1 MRSLKVKSSIPDGQ
15 SHETSRKRLQKAYH
29 AGCIFKKNSLL
40 RDLRFRWG
48 NDGALCAEFFCT
60 RKHQGYDDIAH
71 GGVIAAIVDA
81 SMTQCL
87 MGHGIAG
94 YTGELNVRYRTP
106 VKLNAATT
114 LQTRLV
120 GARFDKM
127 YQLEAIVTQEKKTCV
142 TATSKFFKISQ

>member
-1 MRSLKVKSSIPDGQ
+1 MRSLTVKSSIPDGQ

-29 AGCIFKKNSLL
+29 AGCIFKKNPLM
-40 RDLRFRWG
+40 RDLMFHWG
-48 NDGALCAEFFCT
+48 NDGALCAEFTCT
-60 RKHQGYDDIAH
+60 RKHQGYDNIAH
-71 GGVIAAIVDA
+71 GGVIAAIIDA

-94 YTGELNVRYRTP
+94 YTGELKVRFRVP

-120 GARFDKM
+120 GARFDKL
-127 YQLEAIVTQEKKTCV
+127 YQLETTVTQEEKTCV
-142 TATSKFFKISQ
+142 SATSKFLKIS